1 MHTFSKVKIG
11 RAFSYNGV
19 KFHKADSVSGECA
32 AYVQIFGGDEI
43 VSYTAE

>member
-1 MHTFSKVKIG
+1 MREFSKVKIG

-32 AYVQIFGGDEI
+32 AYVQIFSGDEL
-43 VSYTAE
+43 VQYTPE